1 MAVLADGPARIGLG
15 GGFVRRLVLLVCM
28 LAFAACG
35 TTKPVTIVTD
45 IGSCAA
51 TDLIGDVNNGLVAG
65 DWVAELTK
73 IATKCGLKVLNDV
86 VAHVGANAAHAAQ
99 AEQSDFESM
108 KADRAREWLATHPA
122 P

>member
-1 MAVLADGPARIGLG
+1 
-15 GGFVRRLVLLVCM
+15 M